1 MTATTIVANPV
12 DTPTS
17 VSVAAGGTP
26 GGRGVSIIVDWSKV
40 ESQTALITTL
50 ETIKRRLT
58 SQWPVPNS

>member
-1 MTATTIVANPV
+1 MTATTIVANPA
-12 DTPTS
+12 DTHET

-26 GGRGVSIIVDWSKV
+26 GSRAVQVIVDWDKV

-58 SQWPVPNS
+58 SQWPIPSS